1 MGDRPLAGNLQSWRG
16 EVWGARAV
24 ADPGKHLE
32 NLQEGWGQAGT
43 PLSGQ
48 GTWQETNNRSS
59 GWSLEMEVG
68 LRAVG

>member
-1 MGDRPLAGNLQSWRG
+1 MGDRPPAGNLQSWRG
-16 EVWGARAV
+16 EVRGARAV

-32 NLQEGWGQAGT
+32 DLPEWWGQAGT
-43 PLSGQ
+43 QLSGQ

-68 LRAVG
+68 LQGIG

>member
-1 MGDRPLAGNLQSWRG
+1 MR
-16 EVWGARAV
+16 GARAV

-32 NLQEGWGQAGT
+32 DLPEWWGQAGT
-43 PLSGQ
+43 QLSGQ

-68 LRAVG
+68 LQGIG